1 MIYPPDRRW
10 TPLGARHDS
19 VLWLENIDPKATP
32 ALAKNPRTAFW
43 TISCAR
49 LPLRR
54 PGLNRTWRK
63 CLPKIMKVSVG
74 SNHTMVQFQPGRT
87 VDRRSDRTGIFLDG
101 IKTIFRDGIC
111 AGKLALGPHCAIRK
125 IAVVWPIRD
134 SPRLPIRAGRY
145 GPGEPLRPGE
155 MTKGSSVARDPQ
167 VEDSTRSRRTSA
179 QRAAHQPER
188 RRIAIG
194 LQGGGAHGAFT
205 WGALD
210 RLLEEP
216 TLKIVGISGTSAGA
230 MNAAIIVDG
239 LRRGG
244 PEQARF
250 ALRDYWEEVGRIPGL
265 ASLIDFQTFGET
277 RQWHFDHSPL
287 FLWLDML
294 TRIWSPYQTNP
305 FNLHPLR
312 KLLERIDF
320 QGLRADSTAARIF
333 ICATNVRTGRRRIFS
348 NAELS
353 ADVLLASACLPNMF
367 QAVEIDGEAY
377 WDGGYTGNPA
387 LNPLYLRTSAT
398 DVVIIG
404 INPLFR
410 DAVPQSARDIINRIN
425 EISFNSTFI
434 LELAAIAFI
443 DDLLESNAVDSSR
456 YKPLLIHKIEAHGAL
471 STFGASSKMNND
483 PAFLHHLHQI
493 GRTAA
498 DAWIKKN
505 LDSVGRRSTLD
516 LSTLLPFREDFATG
530 FAGGTQ
536 SPHADAK
543 APQSLSLE

>member
-1 MIYPPDRRW
+1 
-10 TPLGARHDS
+10 
-19 VLWLENIDPKATP
+19 
-32 ALAKNPRTAFW
+32 
-43 TISCAR
+43 
-49 LPLRR
+49 
-54 PGLNRTWRK
+54 
-63 CLPKIMKVSVG
+63 
-74 SNHTMVQFQPGRT
+74 
-87 VDRRSDRTGIFLDG
+87 
-101 IKTIFRDGIC
+101 
-111 AGKLALGPHCAIRK
+111 
-125 IAVVWPIRD
+125 
-134 SPRLPIRAGRY
+134 
-145 GPGEPLRPGE
+145 

-167 VEDSTRSRRTSA
+167 VEDSTQSRRTSA
-179 QRAAHQPER
+179 QRVAHQPER
-188 RRIAIG
+188 RQIAIG

-230 MNAAIIVDG
+230 MNAAIVVDG

-250 ALRDYWEEVGRIPGL
+250 ALRDYWEGVGGIPGL
-265 ASLIDFQTFGET
+265 ASLVGSQTFGET
-277 RQWHFDHSPL
+277 PQWHFDHSPL

-320 QGLRADSTAARIF
+320 QGLRDDSTAVRIF

-367 QAVEIDGEAY
+367 QAVEIDGESY

-410 DAVPQSARDIINRIN
+410 DAVPQNARDIINRIN

-483 PAFLHHLHQI
+483 PAFLRYLHEI

-530 FAGGTQ
+530 LAGSTQ
-536 SPHADAK
+536 SPQADAK
-543 APQSLSLE
+543 APQILSLE

>member
-1 MIYPPDRRW
+1 VSKGQPEEST
-10 TPLGARHDS
+10 TP
-19 VLWLENIDPKATP
+19 
-32 ALAKNPRTAFW
+32 
-43 TISCAR
+43 
-49 LPLRR
+49 
-54 PGLNRTWRK
+54 
-63 CLPKIMKVSVG
+63 
-74 SNHTMVQFQPGRT
+74 
-87 VDRRSDRTGIFLDG
+87 
-101 IKTIFRDGIC
+101 
-111 AGKLALGPHCAIRK
+111 
-125 IAVVWPIRD
+125 
-134 SPRLPIRAGRY
+134 SPRASTQR
-145 GPGEPLRPGE
+145 
-155 MTKGSSVARDPQ
+155 VADVRH
-167 VEDSTRSRRTSA
+167 S
-179 QRAAHQPER
+179 ER
-188 RRIAIG
+188 KRIALG

-216 TLKIVGISGTSAGA
+216 TLEIVGISGTSAGA
-230 MNAAIIVDG
+230 MNAVITVDG

-244 PEQARF
+244 PDQARI
-250 ALRDYWEEVGRIPGL
+250 ALRNYWEEVGRIPGL
-265 ASLIDFQTFGET
+265 ASLIGSQTLGDT

-294 TRIWSPYQTNP
+294 TRIWSPYEINP
-305 FNLHPLR
+305 LNLHPLR

-320 QGLRADSTAARIF
+320 QGLRDDCAGARVF

-410 DAVPQSARDIINRIN
+410 DAVPRSARDIINRIN
-425 EISFNSTFI
+425 EISFNSTFV

-443 DDLLESNAVDSSR
+443 DDLLESDAVDSTR

-471 STFGASSKMNND
+471 STLGASSKMNNN
-483 PAFLHHLHQI
+483 PAFLRHLHEI

-498 DAWIKKN
+498 DAWINDN
-505 LDSVGRRSTLD
+505 LNSVGRRSTLD
-516 LSTLLPFREDFATG
+516 LSALIPLRENFATG
-530 FAGGTQ
+530 LVGSGDSART
-536 SPHADAK
+536 DAK
-543 APQSLSLE
+543 GPTIFGP

>member
-1 MIYPPDRRW
+1 M
-10 TPLGARHDS
+10 
-19 VLWLENIDPKATP
+19 
-32 ALAKNPRTAFW
+32 
-43 TISCAR
+43 
-49 LPLRR
+49 
-54 PGLNRTWRK
+54 
-63 CLPKIMKVSVG
+63 
-74 SNHTMVQFQPGRT
+74 QQ
-87 VDRRSDRTGIFLDG
+87 
-101 IKTIFRDGIC
+101 
-111 AGKLALGPHCAIRK
+111 K
-125 IAVVWPIRD
+125 IAMVPTNEY
-134 SPRLPIRAGRY
+134 SLPPVG
-145 GPGEPLRPGE
+145 
-155 MTKGSSVARDPQ
+155 MTKGRCVVENSQ
-167 VEDSTRSRRTSA
+167 VEGSTRRSRASA
-179 QRAAHQPER
+179 QPAVDFHQPER
-188 RRIAIG
+188 RQIALG

-230 MNAAIIVDG
+230 MNAAILVDG

-244 PEQARF
+244 PEQARI
-250 ALRDYWEEVGRIPGL
+250 ALRSYWEEVGRIPGL
-265 ASLIDFQTFGET
+265 ASLMGSQMPGET
-277 RQWHFDHSPL
+277 RQWHFDHAPL

-305 FNLHPLR
+305 FNVHPLR
-312 KLLERIDF
+312 GLLQRIDF
-320 QGLRADSTAARIF
+320 QGLRDDSTAARIF

-348 NAELS
+348 NDELS
-353 ADVLLASACLPNMF
+353 VDVLLASACLPNVF

-410 DAVPQSARDIINRIN
+410 DAVPQSARDIINRVN

-443 DDLLESNAVDSSR
+443 DDLIESKAVDTRR
-456 YKPLLIHKIEAHGAL
+456 YKPLLIHKIEAHGTL
-471 STFGASSKMNND
+471 SAFGASSKMNND
-483 PAFLHHLHQI
+483 PAFLSYLHEI

-498 DAWIKKN
+498 DSWIREN

-516 LSTLLPFREDFATG
+516 LSALLPLREDFATG
-530 FAGGTQ
+530 LAGSVQ
-536 SPHADAK
+536 KSHAVA
-543 APQSLSLE
+543 